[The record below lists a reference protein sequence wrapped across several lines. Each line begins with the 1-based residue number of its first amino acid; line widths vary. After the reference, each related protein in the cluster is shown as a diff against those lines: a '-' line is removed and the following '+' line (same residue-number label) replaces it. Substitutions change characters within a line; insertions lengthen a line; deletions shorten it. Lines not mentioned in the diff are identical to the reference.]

1 MTKNI
6 AVVMGGY
13 SSERDIS
20 LRSGELVLEHC
31 QSEEYRLWKVDI
43 HPDYW
48 QVVEGDIRVEIDRAD
63 FTFEWKGSKCH
74 FDGIFNAI
82 HGHPGENGILTAY
95 FDLIG
100 LPHQCSETNEMML
113 AFDKRA
119 CNALLHKLGFNVPK
133 SKTYIKNHLP
143 DHDEI
148 ERELGFPCFVKP
160 SKSGSSFGVSRVDK
174 KSELTKAFDY
184 AFTEDDQ
191 VLIEKAIIGTEVG
204 VGVFNFGKE
213 TIALPV
219 TEIVSNNAFFDYEAK
234 YEGKSEEIT
243 PARIEADIY
252 SEIQRL
258 GIQIFDVLGL
268 KGFSRIDFIVE
279 NGTPILIEVNTIPGL
294 SPESIIPQQIRSAGI
309 SLNDFFTQCIDH
321 IF

>member
-1 MTKNI
+1 M
-6 AVVMGGY
+6 
-13 SSERDIS
+13 R
-20 LRSGELVLEHC
+20 
-31 QSEEYRLWKVDI
+31 
-43 HPDYW
+43 
-48 QVVEGDIRVEIDRAD
+48 
-63 FTFEWKGSKCH
+63 
-74 FDGIFNAI
+74 
-82 HGHPGENGILTAY
+82 
-95 FDLIG
+95 
-100 LPHQCSETNEMML
+100 
-113 AFDKRA
+113 
-119 CNALLHKLGFNVPK
+119 
-133 SKTYIKNHLP
+133 
-143 DHDEI
+143 
-148 ERELGFPCFVKP
+148 
-160 SKSGSSFGVSRVDK
+160 RVDK

-219 TEIVSNNAFFDYEAK
+219 TEIISNNAFFDYEAK